1 MPDLKL
7 FAIILFVAMYVLL
20 VALPKFRPVV
30 ALAAAAIYV
39 VSGVLPVDK
48 VLTSIDWNVLMMLF
62 GTMVIVDYF
71 IESKMP
77 NLIAEWLLRLAP
89 NVLWVTVLMS
99 LFSGIISAFPA
110 ITEVLPVIGAVK
122 SYCLIERR
130 IERVHHTDNHP

>member
-48 VLTSIDWNVLMMLF
+48 VLTSIDWNVQ
-62 GTMVIVDYF
+62 
-71 IESKMP
+71 
-77 NLIAEWLLRLAP
+77 
-89 NVLWVTVLMS
+89 
-99 LFSGIISAFPA
+99 
-110 ITEVLPVIGAVK
+110 IGRAHV
-122 SYCLIERR
+122 
-130 IERVHHTDNHP
+130 

>member
-48 VLTSIDWNVLMMLF
+48 VLTSIDWNVRF
-62 GTMVIVDYF
+62 C
-71 IESKMP
+71 
-77 NLIAEWLLRLAP
+77 
-89 NVLWVTVLMS
+89 TVLKGMPCFWQM
-99 LFSGIISAFPA
+99 L
-110 ITEVLPVIGAVK
+110 
-122 SYCLIERR
+122 
-130 IERVHHTDNHP
+130 